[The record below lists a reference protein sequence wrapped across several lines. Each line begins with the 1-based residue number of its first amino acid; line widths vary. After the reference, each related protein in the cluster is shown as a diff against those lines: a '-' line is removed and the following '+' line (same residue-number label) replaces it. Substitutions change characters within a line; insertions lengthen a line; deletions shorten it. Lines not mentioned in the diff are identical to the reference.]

1 MGEPSQDDYYR
12 ATEGRLL
19 GGEEFLDEIKHRVGD
34 HLAARKAF
42 ESTTIEDLL
51 KAAAKSS
58 GLSAQEI
65 CSKSKNRKT
74 VAVRDAVIVIG
85 RERGISNRELAEA
98 LRMDP
103 SAVTKRVEAARV
115 RGPETAEMKA
125 LRRALR

>member
-1 MGEPSQDDYYR
+1 
-12 ATEGRLL
+12 
-19 GGEEFLDEIKHRVGD
+19 VGD

-51 KAAAKSS
+51 IAAEKSS

-74 VAVRDAVIVIG
+74 VTARDAVIVMG

-103 SAVTKRVEAARV
+103 SSVTERVEAARV
-115 RGPETAEMKA
+115 RVPETSAMKA
-125 LRRALR
+125 FRRALR